1 MTSYTIRRNA
11 KEKPEVS
18 ADIRNKFPS
27 LSRCYP
33 EVFHRGRNII
43 GGVGGIDLD
52 FQLLQSIMSECVALC
67 KRFGEPVQYMH
78 SNGMDGVRLL
88 ELPVKLSKDSTNVR
102 PNINRFIDKQLLPAI
117 NINSESEEFNND
129 ITEVLLDYL
138 TEKSRR
144 QRLMEK
150 LREMKLTP
158 RTMNEY
164 EVATLLDE
172 SGIKVRQWRIIRKCL
187 KLFMDISE
195 VSVPDRR
202 VQQLGTDHGV
212 ITCGTYLYSD
222 PTNPN
227 RVKEEVQYWMKDPV
241 YEFLQSVDSLING
254 WELHPENIKDIS
266 IIHGGDHGKQ
276 KFRFASK
283 VII

>member
-1 MTSYTIRRNA
+1 MNA
-11 KEKPEVS
+11 TEKPEVS

-27 LSRCYP
+27 LSRFYP
-33 EVFHRGRNII
+33 EVFHRERNVVA
-43 GGVGGIDLD
+43 GVDLD
-52 FQLLQSIMSECVALC
+52 FQLLQSIISECVAVC
-67 KRFGEPVQYMH
+67 KMLGEPVQYMH
-78 SNGMDGVRLL
+78 GNGIDGVRLL
-88 ELPVKLSKDSTNVR
+88 ELPFKLSKDSTNVR
-102 PNINRFIDKQLLPAI
+102 PNINRFIDEQLLPAI
-117 NINSESEEFNND
+117 NINADSKEANND
-129 ITEVLLDYL
+129 ITKVLLDYL
-138 TEKSRR
+138 TDKSRR

-158 RTMNEY
+158 RKMNEY

-172 SGIKVRQWRIIRKCL
+172 SGIKVRQWRIIRQCL
-187 KLFMDISE
+187 KLFMDVSE

-202 VQQLGTDHGV
+202 VQELGTDHGV

-227 RVKEEVQYWMKDPV
+227 RVKEEVQYWTKDPV
-241 YEFLQSVDSLING
+241 YEFLQSVHSLING